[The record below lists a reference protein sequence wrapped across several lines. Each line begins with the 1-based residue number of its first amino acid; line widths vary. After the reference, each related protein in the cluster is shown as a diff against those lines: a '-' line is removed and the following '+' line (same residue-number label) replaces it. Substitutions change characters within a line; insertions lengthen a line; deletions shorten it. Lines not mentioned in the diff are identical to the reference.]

1 MEELYSERY
10 NLIERIVKV
19 RKDAI
24 RNGTW
29 VKTRGKME
37 SVGYLPGG
45 VKVVLLPDI
54 TKVVISDGKTELSL
68 NLGVVTPD
76 VEIKLDGEDLIT
88 YFRETN
94 IPVHSDEHIAMY
106 PEGGIEI
113 EQDPSIKVKEILERM
128 YQDATPRKKE
138 KIEKALR
145 LYMKFEELSK
155 EEPVQTQ
162 SSLDI
167 NSRPEER

>member
-1 MEELYSERY
+1 M
-10 NLIERIVKV
+10 
-19 RKDAI
+19 
-24 RNGTW
+24 
-29 VKTRGKME
+29 
-37 SVGYLPGG
+37 
-45 VKVVLLPDI
+45 
-54 TKVVISDGKTELSL
+54 
-68 NLGVVTPD
+68 
-76 VEIKLDGEDLIT
+76 IT

-113 EQDPSIKVKEILERM
+113 EQDPSIKVKELLERM
-128 YQDATPRKKE
+128 CQDATPRKKE

>member
-29 VKTRGKME
+29 VKTIGKME
-37 SVGYLPGG
+37 SACYLPGG

-113 EQDPSIKVKEILERM
+113 EQDPSIKVKELLERM

-145 LYMKFEELSK
+145 LYMRFEELSK
-155 EEPVQTQ
+155 EELVQTQ